1 MSVTYLVPLSAVVKA
16 SGLSLRKEAS
26 AYSTKF
32 GSLPRETVLTV
43 FEERMNEQTKWL
55 RVQTPSGIKGWVAA
69 AFVALGGPK
78 KPRVDRMFIIKGV
91 QDLGWN
97 VYAGYGIASNAYQES
112 SFDPDAV
119 GDGGKAYGLFQ
130 WHGDRQ
136 AVFRELFGK
145 PIQESNAT
153 EQLKFLD
160 WELRNTERR
169 AGDAMKAVKNAYEAG
184 AQFSRL
190 FERPKLAEVEAER
203 RGKRALE
210 WFNEDRSK

>member
-16 SGLSLRKEAS
+16 SGLSLRKDAS

-136 AVFRELFGK
+136 TMFRELFGK
-145 PIQESNAT
+145 PIQESTAAD
-153 EQLKFLD
+153 QLKFLH
-160 WELRNTERR
+160 WELCNTERK
-169 AGDAMKAVKNAYEAG
+169 AGDALRAAKTAYEAG
-184 AQFSRL
+184 AMFSKL
-190 FERPKLAEVEAER
+190 YERPKAVEAEAAN
-203 RGKRALE
+203 RGKRAQE
-210 WFNEDRSK
+210 WFDADKA